1 MNEIESLDMRG
12 LTLDERKEFLIWYES
27 EFLNIKIKSE
37 IEYEIERTKLLNE
50 ARINHPEVFS
60 DEVNNVIDEVEFIPN
75 PKINIKISGHAST
88 REPGYAQ
95 ISGTLNDITE
105 ENLEKFISVIKEAKQ
120 SIVMSTLQCR
130 IKSS

>member
-120 SIVMSTLQCR
+120 SI
-130 IKSS
+130 IEKS